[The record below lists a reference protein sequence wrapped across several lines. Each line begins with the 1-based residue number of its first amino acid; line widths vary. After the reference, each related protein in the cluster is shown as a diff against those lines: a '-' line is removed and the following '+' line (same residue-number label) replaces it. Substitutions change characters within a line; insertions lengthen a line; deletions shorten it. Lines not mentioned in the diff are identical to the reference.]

1 MEAREGRLLAD
12 LRRQPGDGVD
22 DQAGL
27 QHLRPEELLDPLPR
41 PPPIDL
47 GPREYPVAALRVG
60 ASALD
65 LARPA
70 LHEHRAD
77 DVRHVS
83 AAAHLEGSCTTP
95 GPTVAQRGG
104 ERGAVDPAGV
114 AREAR
119 RWRVLEVLS
128 DGSLLCKGGR
138 ALRCAHRQGRGGWYG
153 CCCGGGGGWCCC
165 CAGCCCRHGGRRRG
179 CAQVTVLVMQR
190 RFRSRRFRSRKRFG
204 TYGPPCRCNG
214 SRSDHAWQ
222 RHSALRAVEVLAGA
236 GEGEHRA
243 NT

>member
-128 DGSLLCKGGR
+128 DGQLLCKGGGV
-138 ALRCAHRQGRGGWYG
+138 LRCALPHCQGRGG
-153 CCCGGGGGWCCC
+153 
-165 CAGCCCRHGGRRRG
+165 RHG
-179 CAQVTVLVMQR
+179 CAQVTVLLIKQVRGR
-190 RFRSRRFRSRKRFG
+190 RFADRSCMRLG
-204 TYGPPCRCNG
+204 TGGLFHCQRNG
-214 SRSDHAWQ
+214 SRSDHAWEW
-222 RHSALRAVEVLAGA
+222 HPTL
-236 GEGEHRA
+236 
-243 NT
+243 